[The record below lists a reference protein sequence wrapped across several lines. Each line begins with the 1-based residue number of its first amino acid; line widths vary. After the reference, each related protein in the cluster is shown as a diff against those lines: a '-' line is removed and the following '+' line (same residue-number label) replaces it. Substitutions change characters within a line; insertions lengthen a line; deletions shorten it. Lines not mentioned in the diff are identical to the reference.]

1 MTSHNFAASL
11 VFSVLVVGTALGQA
25 TDHQPQSQS
34 GLDVSS
40 IDKTADPCNDFYQ
53 YACGAWMTKNQIP
66 SDESSWGRFN
76 ELFERNQTVLRGILE
91 DSEKNQSR
99 SAIDQQIGGFYGS
112 CLNETA
118 IEQRGTAPLKP
129 ELDRIA
135 AIKDQPGLTAEVAR
149 LHDLQVNVLFN
160 FVSMPD
166 PKNAAQTIAGLD
178 QGGLGLPEKD
188 FYFRTDKRSEEIRQK
203 YVAHIAKMFQLLGAA
218 PAASQKKAA
227 AILAIETSLAKAS
240 LDVTTRRDPVKL
252 THSMSKQQLAAL
264 SPNFRYVDY
273 FAEVKAPDF
282 STLNVAV
289 PDFVKAMGTL
299 LASQNMADLRDYLAW
314 HYLSASARL
323 LPKAFDEENFNFFRR
338 TLTGVETQRP
348 RWKRCVAATDGELGE
363 ALGRKYVDKTFGAE
377 GKERTLEMVH
387 EIERQMGI
395 EIEALNWMS
404 SATKKEALL
413 KLHGVTNKIGYPD
426 QWRDYSSVTIKADDY
441 FGNWYRANQF
451 ESRRQTAKIGKPVDR
466 KEWDMTPPTVNA
478 YYDPTQNNINFPAGI
493 LQPPFYSNQAGD
505 PVNYGAI
512 GAVIGHELTHG
523 FDDEGRQYDANGNL
537 KDWWQKTDADEFTK
551 LSDCFV
557 NEYGGFSPVTGVE
570 LNGKLTLGENSADNG
585 GIRLAYLALLDDLA
599 KKSVPVSKQVDSYT
613 QDQQFF
619 LGYAQDWCEK
629 LRPETAR
636 LYAQTDP
643 HSPGK
648 FRVDGVVQNMPEF
661 SRAFSCKAGDKMF
674 AAKGCRVW

>member
-1 MTSHNFAASL
+1 MTSHKFAASL

-25 TDHQPQSQS
+25 IDEPLSQS
-34 GLDVSS
+34 GLDVGS

-66 SDESSWGRFN
+66 PDESSWGRFN
-76 ELFERNQTVLRGILE
+76 ELFERNQNILRGILDE
-91 DSEKNQSR
+91 SAKDQSR
-99 SAIDQQIGGFYGS
+99 SPIDQQIGGFYGS

-118 IEQRGTAPLKP
+118 IEQRGVAPLKP

-135 AIKDQPGLTAEVAR
+135 AIKDQRGLLAEVAH

-160 FVSMPD
+160 FAPMSD

-188 FYFRTDKRSEEIRQK
+188 FYFRTDKRSVEIRQK
-203 YVAHIAKMFQLLGAA
+203 YVAHIAKMFQLLGVA
-218 PAASQKKAA
+218 PAAAQKKAT
-227 AILAIETSLAKAS
+227 AIMAFETSLAKAS

-252 THSMSKQQLAAL
+252 VHSMTKQQLAGL
-264 SPNFRYVDY
+264 SPNFRYDDY
-273 FAEVKAPDF
+273 FTDMKSPGFA
-282 STLNVAV
+282 TLNVAV
-289 PDFVKAMGTL
+289 PDFVKAMSTL
-299 LASQNMADLRDYLAW
+299 LASQNMADVRDYLTW
-314 HYLSASARL
+314 HYVSASARL

-377 GKERTLEMVH
+377 GKERTLKMVR
-387 EIERQMGI
+387 EIERQMGV
-395 EIEALNWMS
+395 EIEALRWMS
-404 SATKKEALL
+404 PATKKEALV
-413 KLHGVTNKIGYPD
+413 KLHAVTNKIGYPD
-426 QWRDYSSVTIKADDY
+426 QWRDYSSVTIQADDY

-512 GAVIGHELTHG
+512 GSVIGHELTHG
-523 FDDEGRQYDANGNL
+523 FDDEGRQYDADGNL
-537 KDWWQKTDADEFTK
+537 KDWWQKSDADQFNK
-551 LSDCFV
+551 LSECFV
-557 NEYGGFSPVTGVE
+557 NEYGGFSPVSGVE

-599 KKSVPVSKQVDSYT
+599 KKSVPLSQKVDGYT
-613 QDQQFF
+613 QEQQFF
-619 LGYAQDWCEK
+619 LGSAQEWCEK

-661 SRAFSCKAGDKMF
+661 SQAFSCKAGDKMF

>member
-1 MTSHNFAASL
+1 MTSFNFAASL
-11 VFSVLVVGTALGQA
+11 LLSVLVVGTALGQA
-25 TDHQPQSQS
+25 TNKPTSRS
-34 GLDVSS
+34 GLDLGS

-53 YACGAWMTKNQIP
+53 YACGTWMTKNQIP

-91 DSEKNQSR
+91 DSEKNLGR
-99 SAIDQQIGGFYGS
+99 SSIDQKIGGFYSS
-112 CLNETA
+112 CMNEPV
-118 IEQRGTAPLKP
+118 IEQRGTTPLQA
-129 ELDRIA
+129 ELGRIA
-135 AIKDQPGLTAEVAR
+135 GIKNQHDLLTEIAR
-149 LHDLQVNVLFN
+149 LHDLQVDVLFN
-160 FVSMPD
+160 FSPMPD

-188 FYFRTDKRSEEIRQK
+188 FYFRTDKKSVEIRQK
-203 YVAHIAKMFQLLGAA
+203 YVAHIAKMFELMGTAQADA
-218 PAASQKKAA
+218 QKKAA
-227 AILAIETSLAKAS
+227 AIMAIETSLAKAS
-240 LDVTTRRDPVKL
+240 MDVTSRRDPVAL
-252 THSMSKQQLAAL
+252 VHSMSKQELARL
-264 SPNFRYVDY
+264 SPNFNYDNY
-273 FAEVKAPDF
+273 FADMKAPGF

-289 PDFVKAMGTL
+289 PDFVKAMSML
-299 LASQNMADLRDYLAW
+299 LATQKMADLRDYLTW

-323 LPKAFDEENFNFFRR
+323 LPKAFDDENFNFYRR

-348 RWKRCVAATDGELGE
+348 RWKRCVAATDTELGE
-363 ALGRKYVDKTFGAE
+363 ALGRKYVEKTFGTE
-377 GKERTLEMVH
+377 GKQRTLEMVH

-395 EIEALNWMS
+395 EIEAVTWMTP
-404 SATKKEALL
+404 ATKKEAMG
-413 KLHGVTNKIGYPD
+413 KLRAVTNKIGYPD
-426 QWRDYSSVTIKADDY
+426 QWRDYSSITIAADDY

-466 KEWDMTPPTVNA
+466 KEWEMTPPTVNA

-505 PVNYGAI
+505 PVNYGAV

-523 FDDEGRQYDANGNL
+523 FDDQGRQFDANGNL
-537 KDWWQKTDADEFTK
+537 KDWWQKSDAAEFTK

-585 GIRLAYLALLDDLA
+585 GIRLAYLALLEDLM
-599 KKSVPVSKQVDSYT
+599 KKSVPVSSKVDGYT
-613 QDQQFF
+613 EAQQFF

-661 SRAFSCKAGDKMF
+661 SRAFGCKAGDKMY